1 MDFTMSGS
9 FKFHEA
15 APQNQEIKGQWP
27 WEGGVEIGLERS
39 KKGMFEQ
46 NGWK

>member
-15 APQNQEIKGQWP
+15 APQNQEDKGAVAM
-27 WEGGVEIGLERS
+27 ESGVEIGLKGLRKGCS
-39 KKGMFEQ
+39 KE